1 MPFRSGLGLP
11 DNTSFSFNQ
20 NPNTMKTLIIAL
32 LISAASFAQTDVKA
46 QYDAFQKE
54 LEQYRSDPLV
64 SSENST
70 IKPAPCGQ
78 YNLKFMVQ
86 GQGFD
91 EKIAVPPA
99 RKLCGDLNKYD
110 KSKNPNPSTDW
121 EYEIKPI
128 GNRYYI
134 IRADKKGAQG
144 LQEFYYYER
153 KAK

>member
-1 MPFRSGLGLP
+1 
-11 DNTSFSFNQ
+11 
-20 NPNTMKTLIIAL
+20 MKSLLIAL
-32 LISAASFAQTDVKA
+32 LFISAATFAQTDVKT

-54 LEQYRSDPLV
+54 LEQYRSDPQV

-78 YNLKFMVQ
+78 YNLKFMVV

-91 EKIAVPPA
+91 EKITVPPA
-99 RKLCGDLNKYD
+99 RKLCGDLNRFD
-110 KSKNPNPSTDW
+110 KSKNPNPSPDW
-121 EYEIKPI
+121 EYEIKPV
-128 GNRYYI
+128 GNKYYI
-134 IRADKKGAQG
+134 IRGDKKGAQG

>member
-1 MPFRSGLGLP
+1 MKL
-11 DNTSFSFNQ
+11 
-20 NPNTMKTLIIAL
+20 KTLLIAL
-32 LISAASFAQTDVKA
+32 LFTSGAFAQDDVKA
-46 QYDAFQKE
+46 KYEQFQKE
-54 LEQYRSDPLV
+54 LETYRNDPLV

-99 RKLCGDLNKYD
+99 KKLCGDLNKYD
-110 KSKNPNPSTDW
+110 KSKKPNPSPDW

-153 KAK
+153 IVK

>member
-1 MPFRSGLGLP
+1 MKSILFTLLF
-11 DNTSFSFNQ
+11 TSA
-20 NPNTMKTLIIAL
+20 I
-32 LISAASFAQTDVKA
+32 SFAQTDVKT
-46 QYDAFQKE
+46 QYDDFQKE
-54 LEQYRSDPLV
+54 LEAYRSDPLV

-70 IKPAPCGQ
+70 VKPAPCGQ
-78 YNLKFMVQ
+78 YNLRFMVV

-110 KSKNPNPSTDW
+110 KSKNPNASADW
-121 EYEIKPI
+121 DYEIKSV

-153 KAK
+153 KAQK